1 MVEHRHTRFVSSITH
16 ALRVLQSSMPKT
28 EITSEVLEVL
38 ARAASCE
45 WATYWQVDSSQHVLR
60 PAAAWSVL
68 SVHSSEL
75 ERDTSTRMLTLSEG
89 NAGHVWRSRKPIW
102 TTDLV
107 RDMCLPRSL
116 DAKKAGLA
124 GGIWFSVKTDD
135 AVYGVIELLGRQL
148 ECPSEALL
156 VEIEHLGIQLG
167 TLLEAAHQ
175 QNTATGR

>member
-45 WATYWQVDSSQHVLR
+45 WATYWQVDSSQ
-60 PAAAWSVL
+60 
-68 SVHSSEL
+68 
-75 ERDTSTRMLTLSEG
+75 
-89 NAGHVWRSRKPIW
+89 
-102 TTDLV
+102 
-107 RDMCLPRSL
+107 
-116 DAKKAGLA
+116 
-124 GGIWFSVKTDD
+124 
-135 AVYGVIELLGRQL
+135 Q
-148 ECPSEALL
+148 CPSEALL